1 MLHSFY
7 FFPYC
12 WKLFFKTCYIS
23 ALNVNNFSTNRYI
36 YVLVMGL
43 TEIPAYLIPTPILM
57 MIGRRL
63 GSEILYIVAA
73 LCLLCILVIPTSET
87 DVIILISL
95 IGRFSASAA
104 YGIVIL
110 YSSELFPTV
119 NAPPFF
125 HIIEFLSISYFLSL
139 LTSYLVF
146 SSDST
151 WTHLFT

>member
-1 MLHSFY
+1 M
-7 FFPYC
+7 
-12 WKLFFKTCYIS
+12 
-23 ALNVNNFSTNRYI
+23 NNFSTNRYI

-119 NAPPFF
+119 NAPPFSPYYRIFIHFIFPISFNFLPCIFFRQYLNSSF
-125 HIIEFLSISYFLSL
+125 HII
-139 LTSYLVF
+139 YLFIFIQSVMV
-146 SSDST
+146 
-151 WTHLFT
+151 